1 MMSRLLTAA
10 SVLALA
16 ATTLAA
22 CVEGPAARAGLR
34 PTQGVETA
42 QGPRSSYGLFLAGQA
57 AIGQGSS
64 RDAAAYFGR
73 ASAQTPDV
81 DDLRTRAFSA
91 ALLAGDLPRAAA
103 VAPAAG
109 EGTPAARS
117 LGRLV
122 QAVEQLTDNKGQAA
136 ERLLSGPE
144 PIVAPHQAA
153 AVLLKPWAAFAAG
166 DTASAV
172 MRVDPPGAQLD
183 AFAALERAQLLERA
197 GKLREADQV
206 FRTELADKPGVFA
219 LAHGLFLERR
229 GRRPEAVAIYDAA
242 LARSP
247 RDVAFKTARARAA
260 AGRPAPPLPT
270 VREGAAQALIGP
282 AAAMLASKEGEL
294 GLTYLRLAL
303 RLDPKLSQAWLLVGD
318 AMTATGD
325 KEAARDAYRKV
336 LPTAAEYTTAR
347 GRLAL
352 LLQSD
357 DDKAGALALARE
369 TARAAPDDPQALLI
383 LGELLRDGEQY
394 AEAAV
399 TFDRLIALGG
409 ADADWRLYYLR
420 GASRERS
427 GDWPGAQADLTQALK
442 MKPDQPEVLNYLG
455 YAWADRGEHLP
466 QALAMLQ
473 KATELQ
479 PDSGAIVDSL
489 GWARYR
495 LRDYPAA
502 VRDLERAVGLDA
514 ADPEVNLHL
523 GDAYWRTGRRLE
535 AQYQWRRVLTLQAD
549 ARVKALAQA
558 RLTDGP
564 EAALASPAARR

>member
-10 SVLALA
+10 GVLSL

-22 CVEGPAARAGLR
+22 CADGPAARAGLR
-34 PTQGVETA
+34 PTQGVESA

-73 ASAQTPDV
+73 ASAQTPDAA
-81 DDLRTRAFSA
+81 DLRTRAFSA

-103 VAPAAG
+103 VAPGAG
-109 EGTPAARS
+109 EGTPSSRS

-122 QAVEQLTDNKGQAA
+122 QAVEQLADGKGQAA

-153 AVLLKPWAAFAAG
+153 ALLLKPWADFAAG
-166 DTASAV
+166 NQAAAV
-172 MRVDPPGAQLD
+172 ARVDPPGDALD
-183 AFAALERAQLLERA
+183 TFAALERAQLLERS
-197 GKLREADQV
+197 GKLSDAELV
-206 FRTELADKPGVFA
+206 FTSELAGKPGVFV

-229 GRRPEAVAIYDAA
+229 GRRPEAIALYDAE
-242 LARSP
+242 LAKSP
-247 RDVAFKTARARAA
+247 RDTAFKAARARAA
-260 AGRPAPPLPT
+260 AGRPAPALPT

-282 AAAMLASKEGEL
+282 AASMLAQKEAEL

-303 RLDPKLSQAWLLVGD
+303 RLDPKLAQAWLLVGD
-318 AMTATGD
+318 AMTAAGD
-325 KEAARDAYRKV
+325 KETARDAYGHV
-336 LPTAAEYTTAR
+336 AATAPEFTTAR

-352 LLQSD
+352 LLRSEE
-357 DDKAGALALARE
+357 DKAGALSLARE
-369 TARAAPDDPQALLI
+369 TARAAPDDPQALLV

-394 AEAAV
+394 AEAAT
-399 TFDRLIALGG
+399 TFDRLITLGG
-409 ADADWRLYYLR
+409 AGADWRLYYLR

-427 GDWPGAQADLTQALK
+427 GDWPGAQADLQRALQ

-502 VRDLERAVGLDA
+502 VRDLEKAVGLDA

-535 AQYQWRRVLTLQAD
+535 AQYQWKRVLTLQAD
-549 ARVKALAQA
+549 ARIKALAQA
-558 RLTDGP
+558 RLTDGA
-564 EAALASPAARR
+564 EAALAAPQTQR